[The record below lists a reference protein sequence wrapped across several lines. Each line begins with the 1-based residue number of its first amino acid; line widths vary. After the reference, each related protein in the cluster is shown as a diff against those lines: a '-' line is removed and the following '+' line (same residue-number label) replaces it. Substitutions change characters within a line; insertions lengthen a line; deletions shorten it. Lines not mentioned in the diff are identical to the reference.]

1 MKKDPTEKSKYW
13 LFTQKIREPHSHKTS
28 LGEWRSKCPPLAV
41 LQTYSMTDTNF
52 TSGSDVG
59 GIVMFWDTAHKSD
72 GWLFTE
78 AARNN

>member
-1 MKKDPTEKSKYW
+1 MALHTEDKGTTFSQDFSRW
-13 LFTQKIREPHSHKTS
+13 VEEQV
-28 LGEWRSKCPPLAV
+28 PPLTV

-52 TSGSDVG
+52 SSGSDVG

-78 AARNN
+78 AARNNWLMMY